1 MTSLKLVIDTNVL
14 ISAALSSKGAPARLV
29 QEVLA
34 QHHLVF
40 SQPTFDELR
49 TRLYRPK
56 FDRYISLEFRER
68 LLHDFKASAHWVDMG
83 ESGVY
88 CRDRDD
94 DKFIET
100 ALKSQA
106 QYLVSGDSDLLEAP
120 PLPALQIISTQR
132 ALLVL
137 GL

>member
-34 QHHLVF
+34 QHRLVF

-83 ESGVY
+83 EPGVY

-106 QYLVSGDSDLLEAP
+106 QYLLSGDSDLLGATP
-120 PLPALQIISTQR
+120 IPALQIMSAQQ
-132 ALLVL
+132 ALVVL

>member
-34 QHHLVF
+34 QHRLVF

-56 FDRYISLEFRER
+56 FDRYISLESRKR

>member
-1 MTSLKLVIDTNVL
+1 VTSLKLVIDTNIF

-29 QEVLA
+29 QHVLA
-34 QHHLVF
+34 QHRLVF

-56 FDRYISLEFRER
+56 FDPYISLEQRES
-68 LLHDFKASAHWVDMG
+68 LLHDVNACAHWVDIG
-83 ESGVY
+83 EPAVY

-100 ALKSQA
+100 ARQA
-106 QYLVSGDSDLLEAP
+106 QAHYLVSGDSDLLELA
-120 PLPALQIISTQR
+120 PLPLLQIISAQQ
-132 ALLVL
+132 ALVVL

>member
-56 FDRYISLEFRER
+56 FDRYISLESRKR